1 MYKRVRV
8 PIRVRPS
15 GVPRQPSIADGPAVA
30 KSVPPVREHDP
41 AAAAGRL
48 SERSR
53 PGPVAAPACPEAQP
67 ARPEIESGSP
77 RSEPDTQHATRNTEH
92 VTRNTQDA
100 RGQDP
105 ERDSQVIEEEESL
118 DLWRDRALRLQ
129 AEIENFRKRQQRLAE
144 ARILADRER
153 LLRAFLRVADDLERA
168 LNADGADADDLRQG
182 VDLTYRSL
190 MRLLDQEGAEP
201 IEAAGQPF
209 DPAWHEAVGTVP
221 HVRAGAEP
229 DTVVKVVE
237 AGYRLGDRLLRP
249 ARVIVAA

>member
-1 MYKRVRV
+1 MYKRARV
-8 PIRVRPS
+8 PVRVRPS
-15 GVPRQPSIADGPAVA
+15 GVPRQPSIADEPAVA
-30 KSVPPVREHDP
+30 APV
-41 AAAAGRL
+41 
-48 SERSR
+48 
-53 PGPVAAPACPEAQP
+53 CPEAQP

-77 RSEPDTQHATRNTEH
+77 RSEPDTEHATRNTQH
-92 VTRNTQDA
+92 GTRNTQNA

-105 ERDSQVIEEEESL
+105 ERESQVVEEEESL

-168 LNADGADADDLRQG
+168 LHADGADADDLRQG

-190 MRLLDQEGAEP
+190 TRLLDQEGAEP

-221 HVRAGAEP
+221 HVHAGAAP

>member
-1 MYKRVRV
+1 MYRRVRV
-8 PIRVRPS
+8 PVRVRPS
-15 GVPRQPSIADGPAVA
+15 GVPRQPSIAD
-30 KSVPPVREHDP
+30 EP
-41 AAAAGRL
+41 AAAA
-48 SERSR
+48 
-53 PGPVAAPACPEAQP
+53 P
-67 ARPEIESGSP
+67 ARPEAEPAIPEP
-77 RSEPDTQHATRNTEH
+77 EPDTQHATRNTQH
-92 VTRNTQDA
+92 GTCNTHEVRYQT
-100 RGQDP
+100 QDP
-105 ERDSQVIEEEESL
+105 ERESQVVEEEETL

-144 ARILADRER
+144 ERILADRER
-153 LLRAFLRVADDLERA
+153 LLRAFLRVADDLERV
-168 LNADGADADDLRQG
+168 LNADGADAGDLRQG

-190 MRLLDQEGAEP
+190 MQLLDQEGAEP
-201 IEAAGQPF
+201 IEAVGQPF

>member
-1 MYKRVRV
+1 MYRRVRV
-8 PIRVRPS
+8 PVRVRPS
-15 GVPRQPSIADGPAVA
+15 GVPRQPSIADEPAVA
-30 KSVPPVREHDP
+30 ESVPPVRERDP
-41 AAAAGRL
+41 APPPGRL

-53 PGPVAAPACPEAQP
+53 PGPVAAPARPEAKP
-67 ARPEIESGSP
+67 TRPEP
-77 RSEPDTQHATRNTEH
+77 EPDTQHATRNTQH
-92 VTRNTQDA
+92 VTRNRQEVRYQT
-100 RGQDP
+100 QDP
-105 ERDSQVIEEEESL
+105 ERESQVVEEEESL

-144 ARILADRER
+144 ERILTDRER
-153 LLRAFLRVADDLERA
+153 LLRSFLRVADDLERA
-168 LNADGADADDLRQG
+168 LNADGADAGDLRQG

-201 IEAAGQPF
+201 IDAAGRPF

-221 HVRAGAEP
+221 HVRAGAAP
-229 DTVVKVVE
+229 DTVVEVVE